1 VLNKEPDNYHIGAL
15 RIGISIFVMLLKIN
29 IPFNTDNQI
38 YMKKRVLFYLVV
50 LVSTMSLQSCVTNY
64 VVSKPAT
71 YTKEYKTDAKLASFD
86 TKKAE
91 LDKQRLIDS
100 FLAEKA
106 ASIASAKNAVKNSE
120 IAKAIKYNT
129 TIDNILS
136 EAATYLGTPYRYGG
150 TTRNGIDCS
159 AFVLSVFGAAAGLS
173 LPRVAASQAEEG
185 EKIEK
190 ENLQKGDLIFFSHG
204 RRISHVGIVESV
216 SENGEVMFI
225 HAATSKGVMVSS
237 LNDSYWGP
245 KYRFAKRI
253 INENGEAYNNL
264 AATTPVSNGTN
275 F

>member
-1 VLNKEPDNYHIGAL
+1 
-15 RIGISIFVMLLKIN
+15 
-29 IPFNTDNQI
+29 
-38 YMKKRVLFYLVV
+38 MKKRVLFYLVAF
-50 LVSTMSLQSCVTNY
+50 VSTVSLQSCVTNY

-71 YTKEYKTDAKLASFD
+71 YAKEYKSDAKLASIE
-86 TKKAE
+86 TNKME
-91 LDKQRLIDS
+91 QDKQKLINS

-106 ASIASAKNAVKNSE
+106 VSLANAKNSIKNSE
-120 IAKAIKYNT
+120 VAKAIRHNK
-129 TIDNILS
+129 TIDNILT
-136 EAATYLGTPYRYGG
+136 EAQTYLGTPYRYGG
-150 TTRNGIDCS
+150 MTRNGIDCS

-173 LPRVAASQAEEG
+173 LPRVAASQSQEG

-216 SENGEVMFI
+216 TEEGEIKFI

-245 KYRFAKRI
+245 KYRFGKRV

-264 AATTPVSNGTN
+264 ATTTPAASGTS